1 MKRKRHT
8 KGLVIMGFIIMISLC
23 ILGIVLVYSELLN
36 FSKVSNSTAG
46 REELVTTNSLLI
58 SLYKVESIGNLLMTG
73 AHPDVS
79 IEYDSLMRSAYTQI
93 DSMKSVTNDTIVISH
108 LDSIT
113 GLLKLKKENILR
125 MVLLL
130 DSINLEPPKEVVKK
144 TAISKLDNKTLE
156 DILKQSTIKSV
167 SNVELEDSTFVKT
180 GKKKFFDR
188 VRNVFSNKPDSS
200 LVVSKKKE
208 EKMDSLLIPVLV
220 DTLTQ
225 YMQEF
230 SWKYEERRRSLT
242 RQFVDR
248 QNLMYKANEELSS
261 QISIIL
267 RSIEERE
274 SETSTALAEEKDT
287 TLKRSSK
294 IVSVI
299 GILASITTLVFL
311 IMTLTSISNS
321 QRYREQLED
330 AKKYTE
336 DLLKARER
344 LIFSITHDIK
354 APISSIIGYMELLSK
369 NKLSEKEKYYI
380 ENMQRSSAHILELV
394 RNLLDYH
401 SLESDK
407 QEIQN
412 MPFYPVI
419 LLKDIYQSFIPLAQ
433 KSDID
438 IRFDYD
444 MKEEQCYESDPFR
457 IRQIC
462 ENLLSN
468 AVKFTGSNGKIGF
481 SASITPIDENIDSLQ
496 FSVKDTGQGIK
507 KEHQE
512 IIFEEFSRLDF
523 HKGTVEGS
531 GLGLT
536 ITKKLISR
544 LNGTI
549 SLVSEWGKGSE
560 FTVKIPLKRTEKK
573 QYNNN
578 DAPSLP
584 AHKITSNGE
593 KKILFIDDDIV
604 QLNLYSELLKDEGFQ
619 TIICQNSL
627 DALSLIQTNQFDLI
641 FSDIQMPD
649 MNGFELVD
657 RIRMGTFAGAQ
668 TVPVIALSGNSMI
681 SEQKFKEAGFSGFIS
696 KPFTSGSILE
706 VVHRF
711 FGVKDYQCP
720 SITEKK
726 GKGFSALMEFASE
739 DIEAGKAIVHS
750 FIEESNKN
758 IQIITEAST
767 GNDWE
772 VIKKTAHKMLPL
784 MRMISAE
791 DLVVILVEIENGS
804 KDHEKINQL
813 IQLTK
818 EQLHAAEEFI
828 NMS

>member
-1 MKRKRHT
+1 
-8 KGLVIMGFIIMISLC
+8 MGFIIMISLC

-36 FSKVSNSTAG
+36 FLKASDSTAG
-46 REELVTTNSLLI
+46 RQELITTNSLLI
-58 SLYKVESIGNLLMTG
+58 TLYKVESAGNLLMTG
-73 AHPDVS
+73 ANPDSS
-79 IEYDSLMRSAYTQI
+79 IEYDSLMQVAYMQI
-93 DSMKSVTNDTIVISH
+93 DSLKSVANDTVVIAH
-108 LDSIT
+108 LDSINC
-113 GLLKLKKENILR
+113 LLNLKKENIQR

-144 TAISKLDNKTLE
+144 TAIVRPDSKVIE
-156 DILKQSTIKSV
+156 AILHKSV
-167 SNVELEDSTFVKT
+167 TNVSNLEVKDSTFIKT
-180 GKKKFFDR
+180 EKKKFFDR
-188 VRNVFSNKPDSS
+188 VRDVFSNKSDSS
-200 LVVSKKKE
+200 LLVSKKQE
-208 EKMDSLLIPVLV
+208 EKKDSISIPVLV
-220 DTLTQ
+220 DTLSQ
-225 YMQEF
+225 YIQEL

-242 RQFVDR
+242 RQYVDR
-248 QNLMYKANEELSS
+248 QNLMYKTNEQLSS
-261 QISIIL
+261 QIGIIL
-267 RSIEERE
+267 RSIEQRE
-274 SETSTALAEEKDT
+274 NETSMILLKEKET
-287 TLKRSSK
+287 TLNRSSK

-330 AKKYTE
+330 AKKYAE
-336 DLLKARER
+336 DLLNARER

-369 NKLSEKEKYYI
+369 NKLSAKEKYYI
-380 ENMQRSSAHILELV
+380 ENMQHSASHILELV

-412 MPFYPVI
+412 MLFYPVI
-419 LLKDIYQSFIPLAQ
+419 LLKDIFQSFIPLAQ
-433 KSDID
+433 KSNID
-438 IRFDYD
+438 IGFNCDL
-444 MKEEQCYESDPFR
+444 KEEQGYESDPFR

-462 ENLLSN
+462 GNLLSN
-468 AVKFTGSNGKIGF
+468 AIKFTGARGEVLF
-481 SASITPIDENIDSLQ
+481 SASFTPVDEDVDLLQ
-496 FSVKDTGQGIK
+496 ISVKDTGSGIK
-507 KEHQE
+507 EEHQE
-512 IIFEEFSRLDF
+512 IIFDEFRRLDI
-523 HKGTVEGS
+523 HKGKVEGS

-536 ITKKLISR
+536 ITKKLVNR

-549 SLVSEWGKGSE
+549 SLVSELGKGSE
-560 FTVKIPLKRTEKK
+560 FTIKIPLKKTEKK
-573 QYNNN
+573 QYS
-578 DAPSLP
+578 DVTVSLP
-584 AHKITSNGE
+584 AHTTTSNGE

-604 QLNLYSELLKDEGFQ
+604 QLNLYSELLKDEGYA
-619 TIICQNSL
+619 TTICQNSL

-668 TVPVIALSGNSMI
+668 TLPVVALSGNSMI

-696 KPFTSGSILE
+696 KPFTSNSILE

-711 FGVKDYQCP
+711 LGVKDYQHP
-720 SITEKK
+720 SNTGKK
-726 GKGFSALMEFASE
+726 EKGFAALMEFASE

-750 FIEESNKN
+750 FIDESEKN
-758 IQIITEAST
+758 IQIITEALA
-767 GNDWE
+767 GNNWE
-772 VIKKTAHKMLPL
+772 LIKKTAHKMLPL

-818 EQLHAAEEFI
+818 EQLYAAKEFI
-828 NMS
+828 KL